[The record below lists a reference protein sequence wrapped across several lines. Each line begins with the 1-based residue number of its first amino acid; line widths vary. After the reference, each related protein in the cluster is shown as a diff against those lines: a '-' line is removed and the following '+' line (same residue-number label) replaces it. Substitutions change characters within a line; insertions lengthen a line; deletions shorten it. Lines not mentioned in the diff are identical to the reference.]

1 MTLGNKLP
9 SFIAL
14 PTEIIDN
21 HLSTASGLF
30 IKVIL
35 YILRTN
41 EINPQKIAGI
51 LSVPE
56 SDIEEAV
63 RYWIQSGI
71 LPEKE
76 AEEQLNA
83 AKKRR
88 EPQKEKNTESSSE
101 TSKPKDPQDSAASR
115 PPASDNREEIRFLL
129 TTAEQILG
137 RLLTSTEQ
145 KGYVF
150 FLEEYDLP
158 ADVIVMAIEFCCMH
172 KRGNYRYISKLLA
185 GWHDQGIN
193 THPLAEEYIR
203 VQTERMSHEEEVM
216 EAFNIKNRGL
226 TTANRTAILQWYQDY
241 GFNIEIIKMAYER
254 AIDQIGQVSF
264 PYIGKILQ
272 NWYKMG
278 LKTPEDILKN
288 DVKKTPSAK
297 NGGNSGNQNNQGS
310 PSYDIDAFAKQGFD
324 LPDID

>member
-9 SFIAL
+9 SFVAV
-14 PTEIIDN
+14 PSEIIDE
-21 HLSTASGLF
+21 HLGKASGLY

-41 EINPQKIAGI
+41 TIDLTKISGT

-56 SDIEEAV
+56 SDVEEAI
-63 RYWIQSGI
+63 RYWVSCGI
-71 LPEKE
+71 LPEEVTQQLSEIKKQQKKTSESAKE
-76 AEEQLNA
+76 SIGSTSTM
-83 AKKRR
+83 
-88 EPQKEKNTESSSE
+88 KNT
-101 TSKPKDPQDSAASR
+101 AA
-115 PPASDNREEIRFLL
+115 PPPVAGREEVRFLL
-129 TTAEQILG
+129 TTAEQILA
-137 RLLTSTEQ
+137 RPLTSTEQ
-145 KGYVF
+145 QGFVF

-185 GWHDQGIN
+185 GWHEQGIN

-203 VQTERMSHEEEVM
+203 VQTERLNHEQEITEL
-216 EAFNIKNRGL
+216 FGIQNRGL
-226 TTANRTAILQWYQDY
+226 TTANRKYIMQWYQDY
-241 GFNIEIIKMAYER
+241 GYNINVIRMAYER
-254 AIDQIGQVSF
+254 AVDQIGQASF

-278 LKTPEDILKN
+278 LKTPEDILKG
-288 DVKKTPSAK
+288 DIKKSAVSSSGK
-297 NGGNSGNQNNQGS
+297 NTGSGNTGN

-324 LPDID
+324 LPDIE